1 MSVGNPRLGAGW
13 LRGASVLIAGVT
25 IAAGV
30 LTLCGNVGLAA
41 DSNPTSPT
49 TIQATPAVG
58 GLTTIVRL
66 HFVADV
72 WDDQYGG
79 DVVSVTGPSGT
90 ACAGT
95 VIGANNVVGDPYQ
108 GVRGPNSDGSG
119 PAVIYIGPGAD
130 SAYPWA
136 PNAYDPAVFEHET
149 ALARWCPGEYTG
161 TILGSD
167 PYPTTPKATFQ
178 FRISTSTRVKPAP
191 VPSVARHLRQVK
203 VSPRR
208 GGHGTIFAV
217 RYRADANSYA
227 RGDVVQVNGP
237 KHSPCSGSVAGGISG
252 LPNARSG
259 PVTLHIGPE
268 ADANDRW
275 YQLGY
280 AYPPV
285 SDNGK
290 GVQLRRWCSG
300 RYNGTTL
307 YENGAKFTVIAR
319 FRLTVTR

>member
-1 MSVGNPRLGAGW
+1 MPVGNPRTREGCSIGA
-13 LRGASVLIAGVT
+13 RVLIAGVI
-25 IAAGV
+25 IAAGAV
-30 LTLCGNVGLAA
+30 MLPGNVGLAA
-41 DSNPTSPT
+41 DGATAGPKE
-49 TIQATPAVG
+49 ILATPAVG

-79 DVVSVTGPSGT
+79 DVVFVTGPSGT

-95 VIGANNVVGDPYQ
+95 VVGANNVVGDPYQ
-108 GVRGPNSDGSG
+108 GIRGSNSDGSG

-130 SAYPWA
+130 SAYPWE
-136 PNAYDPAVFEHET
+136 PNAYDPTVVQHDT

-167 PYPTTPKATFQ
+167 PYPTTPKATFH
-178 FRISTSTRVKPAP
+178 FRISASTRVKPAP
-191 VPSVARHLRQVK
+191 VPSVARRLRQVK

-217 RYRADANSYA
+217 RYRADTNSYA
-227 RGDVVQVNGP
+227 RGDVIEVNGP
-237 KHSPCSGSVAGGISG
+237 KHSPCSGSVAGGVSG

-259 PVTLHIGPE
+259 AVTLHIGPE
-268 ADANDRW
+268 AAANERW
-275 YQLGY
+275 YELGY

-285 SDNGK
+285 NDNGS
-290 GVQLRRWCSG
+290 GVQLRRWCP
-300 RYNGTTL
+300 GTYKGTIL
-307 YENGAKFTVIAR
+307 YEHGPKFTVVAR
-319 FRLTVTR
+319 FKLGVV